1 MGWSIGKW
9 IGGLLGR
16 RPDDSGPP
24 AFPPGPPSATIDD
37 VIARMRA
44 VDARL
49 PHDDGVAWFNRMYLA
64 ITEEVKAAVSVSDF
78 QDPLFLSR
86 LDVIFANLYFAA
98 VEHYEQS
105 PESAP
110 RSWAPLLQS
119 RASRRIAPLQFA
131 LAGMNAHINHDLV
144 IAIVDTCGELER
156 EPERGTPSHRDF
168 QYVNE
173 LLTRA
178 QEKVEPMFK
187 RGPLSFL
194 DKMLGRADEA
204 AEMWSMTHA
213 REAAWS
219 QAEVLWTLRD
229 RATLAENYLLTLD
242 RTVGFAGRGLLVERV
257 F

>member
-9 IGGLLGR
+9 IGSLWGR
-16 RPDDSGPP
+16 REEAPLP
-24 AFPPGPPSATIDD
+24 AFPPGPPPSTIDE

-44 VDARL
+44 ADTRL

-64 ITEEVKAAVSVSDF
+64 ITEEVKAAVTDSDF
-78 QDPLFLSR
+78 QDPVFLGR

-98 VEHYEQS
+98 IEHYEQQ
-105 PESAP
+105 PESCP
-110 RSWAPLLQS
+110 RSWAPLMQS

-144 IAIVDTCGELER
+144 IAIVETCRELDR
-156 EPERGTPSHRDF
+156 EPKRGTPSHRDF

-173 LLTRA
+173 LLARA

-187 RGPLSFL
+187 RGLFGFFDRL
-194 DKMLGRADEA
+194 LGRADEA
-204 AEMWSMTHA
+204 AEMWSLTRA
-213 REAAWS
+213 RDAAWS

-229 RATLAENYLLTLD
+229 RASLAESYLLTLD
-242 RTVGFAGRGLLVERV
+242 RTVGFAGRGLLVERI